1 MLGYSRALKAIRQI
15 VQLAGDTL
23 KDLGLRSLR
32 IGGATAMAAGGEISD
47 IIRQM
52 ETGMDQVHCSSS
64 LRNNLEDAGAVS
76 SKLAQGGVR

>member
-1 MLGYSRALKAIRQI
+1 MLGYSRALKVIRQI
-15 VQLAGDTL
+15 VQLARDTP

-52 ETGMDQVHCSSS
+52 ETGIGYTEEST
-64 LRNNLEDAGAVS
+64 RNNLEDAGAVS